1 FRMRKWKQI
10 SACCLAAVL
19 TVSGPAATAWA
30 GSPEFA
36 RTPEEWAKLK
46 DNVMEYDE
54 LSGLIHEYNVTVQKN
69 QLDINDKKKDDRIT
83 SDDYAQKYRDA
94 ASDYRSSISGDDP
107 ASDAQNAVNAATADE
122 QADKNVE
129 DLTVYQLT
137 YDQEE
142 ANLVATAQ
150 SSMISYFQQTYELES
165 AEDSLVLQQAVYQST
180 LAKQSAGMAT
190 QTDVL
195 TAQESIQNT
204 QTSIEK
210 LRGSIEETRQKL
222 CIMLGWK
229 YNDAPEIKDIP
240 AVDME
245 RIASMNPETDK
256 ETALQNNYTLKIN
269 KRKLENAMAD
279 ITKNTLKRTISSNE
293 QNINTELVKSYQ
305 AVLQAKA
312 SYEQAAAE
320 YDLESKNMDT
330 AERKHQVGMM
340 SQLDY
345 QKQKNAYNTKSIAV
359 KTAELTL
366 FQAVQTYDNAVNG
379 LASAGG

>member
-1 FRMRKWKQI
+1 MRKWKQI

-36 RTPEEWAKLK
+36 RTPEEWAKLR
-46 DNVMEYDE
+46 DNVMEYNE

-190 QTDVL
+190 QADVL

-240 AVDME
+240 AVDMD

-269 KRKLENAMAD
+269 KRKLENAAAD

>member
-1 FRMRKWKQI
+1 MRKWKQI

-150 SSMISYFQQTYELES
+150 SSMISYFQQKYELES

-190 QTDVL
+190 QADVL

-240 AVDME
+240 AVDMD

-269 KRKLENAMAD
+269 KRKLENAAAD

>member
-1 FRMRKWKQI
+1 MRKWKQI

-36 RTPEEWAKLK
+36 RTQEEWAKLK

-107 ASDAQNAVNAATADE
+107 ASDAQNAVSAATADE

-150 SSMISYFQQTYELES
+150 SSIISYFQQTYELES

-190 QTDVL
+190 QADVL
-195 TAQESIQNT
+195 TAQESIQNS

-240 AVDME
+240 AVDMD

-269 KRKLENAMAD
+269 KRKLENAAAD

-293 QNINTELVKSYQ
+293 QNINKELVKSYQ

-312 SYEQAAAE
+312 SYEQATAE

-330 AERKHQVGMM
+330 AERKHQIGMM

-345 QKQKNAYNTKSIAV
+345 QNQKNAYNTKSIAV

>member
-1 FRMRKWKQI
+1 MRKWKQI